1 MDQPWRRI
9 NEILNTSAHPTR
21 TTEHIVYVRMLQRS
35 KNQHRHGLYYRRL
48 QHVQRLLRDINDHP
62 AWDLLEKS
70 DSVNRGNTDRE
81 HADKKTLSRSKKER
95 NKHTKTTKKENE
107 ILSTSAKDKIETL
120 INLMETLVEQVIP
133 QAARSI
139 VIHLI
144 ALGQFLPYAITMCA
158 CLARI
163 FVAERT
169 LRNELR
175 IILRDINVLLV
186 GKTLDYTSMNG
197 EEDIGIAVCDEE
209 NRQENAKAEHDYD
222 SKTDISQFI
231 TGHQS
236 DQTSDKQHD
245 TTESSSRK
253 ASRPDKESEDLRHEK
268 DAEAPSLFDIMAET
282 GVPQNMLD
290 EIVANAGALHTDAV
304 QHISGT
310 DNNSNNS
317 AKTKRNRKRK
327 RKKGTLATTQ
337 YEKRQKFDGE
347 KADVEQ
353 MTNPV
358 KTMATNSHPM
368 HQNKVTPSRKE
379 LPESSKDK
387 SFKGSDKNIK
397 KLSNS
402 KHIVK
407 ERSASDSE
415 DIDDI
420 FGDLN

>member
-1 MDQPWRRI
+1 M
-9 NEILNTSAHPTR
+9 
-21 TTEHIVYVRMLQRS
+21 YVRMLQRS

-48 QHVQRLLRDINDHP
+48 QYVQRLLRDINDHP
-62 AWDLLEKS
+62 AWGLLEIS
-70 DSVNRGNTDRE
+70 DSVNRGNTGRE

-95 NKHTKTTKKENE
+95 KGDAITSKKENE

-139 VIHLI
+139 AIHLI

-169 LRNELR
+169 LRNEMR
-175 IILRDINVLLV
+175 MILRDINVLLV
-186 GKTLDYTSMNG
+186 GKTLDFTSMNG
-197 EEDIGIAVCDEE
+197 EDIGIAVSDEE
-209 NRQENAKAEHDYD
+209 VENRKENAKTEQDNEC
-222 SKTDISQFI
+222 KRDISQVI
-231 TGHQS
+231 TCHES
-236 DQTSDKQHD
+236 EQTSNKQHD
-245 TTESSSRK
+245 TIESSSRK
-253 ASRPDKESEDLRHEK
+253 ASRPGKTKQPENLRHEK
-268 DAEAPSLFDIMAET
+268 DAEAPSLYDIMAET

-290 EIVANAGALHTDAV
+290 EIVANADVLHMNAV
-304 QHISGT
+304 QHPSGT
-310 DNNSNNS
+310 DVNNNNS
-317 AKTKRNRKRK
+317 AKAKKNRKRK
-327 RKKGTLATTQ
+327 RKKETLATAQ
-337 YEKRQKFDGE
+337 EEKRQKFDDE

-353 MTNPV
+353 LTNPG
-358 KTMATNSHPM
+358 KTMATKSHPM
-368 HQNKVTPSRKE
+368 HQNQVNQSRKE
-379 LPESSKDK
+379 LTKSSKEK
-387 SFKGSDKNIK
+387 NFKGSDENQK

-402 KHIVK
+402 KPIDK